1 MTAEVVWCLVAVL
14 SSHRAVC
21 VLFTISYQSDV
32 EVIIDSACQEQELEV
47 QLNDIE
53 EEWSEQVCVCMRA
66 CVRVVRANV
75 HVCVHACVVLLCVCM
90 CVCISLSQPFES
102 NVICLFNSHLKCPL

>member
-1 MTAEVVWCLVAVL
+1 ML
-14 SSHRAVC
+14 C
-21 VLFTISYQSDV
+21 VLFPISYQSDV
-32 EVIIDSACQEQELEV
+32 EAIIDSACQEQELEV

-53 EEWSEQVCVCMRA
+53 EEWSEQVCVCVRA
-66 CVRVVRANV
+66 CVRVVRASV